1 MPHSTIPSTG
11 IASVDGYTT
20 AVQDL
25 LQRAR
30 EVKQHSDIEPALKLS
45 DFQGAIET
53 TSGSPQPSVSDK
65 TPAHYAAIET
75 ALRDIFYDILVRY
88 LRL

>member
-1 MPHSTIPSTG
+1 MPHRTIPNTG
-11 IASVDGYTT
+11 IASVDGYTA

-30 EVKQHSDIEPALKLS
+30 EIKQHADIEPALKLS
-45 DFQGAIET
+45 DFQGAIEGI
-53 TSGSPQPSVSDK
+53 SGSAQPSVSDR

-75 ALRDIFYDILVRY
+75 ALRDIFYDLLVRY
-88 LRL
+88 LQQ